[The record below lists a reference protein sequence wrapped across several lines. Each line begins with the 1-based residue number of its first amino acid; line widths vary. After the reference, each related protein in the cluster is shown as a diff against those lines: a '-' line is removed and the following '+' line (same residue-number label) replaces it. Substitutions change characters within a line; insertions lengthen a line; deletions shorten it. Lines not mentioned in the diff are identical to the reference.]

1 MAFVVVEKENIPNEV
16 EHYYMNLFHALHYTH
31 SKPGNMICYDLGRE
45 GGVNH
50 RYANFNA
57 ELNAIVRLHPGTPVC
72 LVTAYLKG
80 MRYNGKLGAGLTATT
95 KRTVNFVRII
105 PGRDVFFKTTDA
117 IWVVDACYD
126 FSRTKMLRDQFAQCP
141 VPYEKVVFFVN
152 SEDRTSFL
160 FNCP

>member
-1 MAFVVVEKENIPNEV
+1 MASIVVEKENILNEV
-16 EHYYMNLFHALHYTH
+16 ERCCMNLFHSIHYTH
-31 SKPGNMICYDLGRE
+31 SKPGNMVCYDLGRE

-72 LVTAYLKG
+72 LVTAHLKG
-80 MRYNGKLGAGLTATT
+80 MRYNGTLGAGLTADT
-95 KRTVNFVRII
+95 KKAVIFVRIM
-105 PGRDVFFKTTDA
+105 PGHHVFFKTADA

-126 FSRTKMLRDQFAQCP
+126 ISRTIMLRDQFVQCP
-141 VPYEKVVFFVN
+141 VPYRKVVFFVN
-152 SEDRTSFL
+152 SEDCTSFL